1 MLVLVMLASVS
12 VSGSHD
18 VDNTPVDDLYEEVLA
33 KKLSIEA
40 MPPAPSEAAAR
51 RKTHRSVHA
60 TNATTV
66 LIVFINNPTSIDAR
80 TKHPDPRFVSLSST
94 ACELVRLGHNVL
106 VEVAG
111 GLSIRPSL
119 AKTQI
124 SQLACKHVKWVSTA
138 SLKLYG
144 RPSVVVAWFAYFDD
158 KGTRRN
164 PLVSEILNEPSV
176 PARLWYENGMTRG
189 AVTLDP
195 KGFLGR
201 DQPTPGNPFPPDA
214 RQMRTAI
221 RRSPA
226 PSALPAAPPRCPG
239 PNDGSHQ
246 NRVGHQV
253 CEVRGQIDWP

>member
-1 MLVLVMLASVS
+1 MRELEAMLVLVMLASVS

-66 LIVFINNPTSIDAR
+66 LIVFMNNPTSIDAR

-124 SQLACKHVKWVSTA
+124 SQHSLLGHSGTFASDPPSRVSATA
-138 SLKLYG
+138 AIS
-144 RPSVVVAWFAYFDD
+144 
-158 KGTRRN
+158 
-164 PLVSEILNEPSV
+164 
-176 PARLWYENGMTRG
+176 
-189 AVTLDP
+189 
-195 KGFLGR
+195 
-201 DQPTPGNPFPPDA
+201 
-214 RQMRTAI
+214 RQMVQR
-221 RRSPA
+221 
-226 PSALPAAPPRCPG
+226 
-239 PNDGSHQ
+239 
-246 NRVGHQV
+246 
-253 CEVRGQIDWP
+253 